1 MPAEAAGPCGKASE
15 RDDRSLKDP
24 AGPKYHKHHKLLS
37 KEVPRQ
43 CRGGFF
49 ACCCKRAGSK
59 PGAGAAAL
67 LRLCHA
73 ELASAVSRRAGL
85 RLGQRQELAGELD
98 SEPRRG

>member
-1 MPAEAAGPCGKASE
+1 M
-15 RDDRSLKDP
+15 
-24 AGPKYHKHHKLLS
+24 
-37 KEVPRQ
+37 PRQ

-49 ACCCKRAGSK
+49 GCCCKRAGSK

-85 RLGQRQELAGELD
+85 RLEQRRELAGELD
-98 SEPRRG
+98 SEPPACLRPLPPLVARSTNHTVHLGLEDVTHIHSMLCQVYFAVL